1 MSFLQTIVA
10 AHPTSFMSSTFF
22 VLLAFTLAL
31 WLARRLRPRRYYLV
45 RHGESLL
52 NAEHIRQGPDGAL
65 SEAGREQAARTG
77 RYLAHVGI
85 QKILASPYERTRET
99 ASVIS
104 EYVRAPIAYSAL
116 LAERRNPSEIIGKHT
131 DDPEVMRV
139 ADQIDHA
146 YHDDA
151 YRFSD
156 EENFQD
162 LKRRA
167 RICLR
172 MLSWQSERRVCV
184 VTHSFFLK
192 MLIAYLLY
200 RESLHASDYVK
211 LSFFNASD
219 NASITICEFRPLH
232 FFSKTRGWRVVSY
245 NQQPDEPKTT
255 LRREPLSVH

>member
-1 MSFLQTIVA
+1 MSVFLYGKLMA
-10 AHPTSFMSSTFF
+10 EA
-22 VLLAFTLAL
+22 LLAFVCTVWVAL
-31 WLARRLRPRRYYLV
+31 RLRSRRYYLV

-52 NAEHIRQGPDGAL
+52 NAEHIRQGSEGSL
-65 SEAGREQAARTG
+65 SENGRDQAARTG
-77 RYLAHVGI
+77 RSLSRFGI

-99 ASVIS
+99 AAIIS
-104 EYVRAPIAYSAL
+104 EYVRVPVAYSAL
-116 LAERRNPSEIIGKHT
+116 LAERRNPSEIIGKPT
-131 DDPEVMRV
+131 DDPEVTRI
-139 ADQIDHA
+139 ADKIDHA
-146 YHDDA
+146 YHDDT

-172 MLSWQSERRVCV
+172 MLSRSNERVLCI

-200 RESLHASDYVK
+200 RETLHASDYAK
-211 LSFFNASD
+211 LSFFNESD

-232 FFSKTRGWRVVSY
+232 FFSRTHGWRVLSY
-245 NQQPDEPKTT
+245 NQQPNEPKTT
-255 LRREPLSVH
+255 QRREPLSRHADGTTS